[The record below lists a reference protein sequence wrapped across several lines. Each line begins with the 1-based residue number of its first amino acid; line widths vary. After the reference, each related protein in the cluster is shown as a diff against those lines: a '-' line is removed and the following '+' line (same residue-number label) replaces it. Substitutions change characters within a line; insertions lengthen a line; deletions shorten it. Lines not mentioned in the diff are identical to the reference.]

1 MVEEQMLVEDEN
13 VDEML
18 DQEEEEQELEPG
30 EGEYLTMASILTVVP
45 SLTKND
51 TEDEAKEEKDVEDD
65 GTKECGMEED
75 GGDLEDKE
83 VEEINRVDQQEKEVE
98 DTR

>member
-1 MVEEQMLVEDEN
+1 MLEEDEN
-13 VDEML
+13 VDEVL
-18 DQEEEEQELEPG
+18 EEEEEQELEPG

-51 TEDEAKEEKDVEDD
+51 SKEDAKKEEEDVEDD
-65 GTKECGMEED
+65 GAEECGMEEN
-75 GGDLEDKE
+75 GGNLEDKE
-83 VEEINRVDQQEKEVE
+83 VEEINSADQQKKEVE

>member
-13 VDEML
+13 VDEVL
-18 DQEEEEQELEPG
+18 DQEEEEHELEPG

-51 TEDEAKEEKDVEDD
+51 TEKEVKEEKDVEDD
-65 GTKECGMEED
+65 GTTKCGMEED
-75 GGDLEDKE
+75 GGNLEDKE

>member
-1 MVEEQMLVEDEN
+1 MEEQMLVEDEN
-13 VDEML
+13 VDEVL
-18 DQEEEEQELEPG
+18 DQEEEEHELEPG

-51 TEDEAKEEKDVEDD
+51 TEEEAKEEKGVEDD

-83 VEEINRVDQQEKEVE
+83 VEEINRVDHQEKEVE

>member
-1 MVEEQMLVEDEN
+1 MLVEDEN
-13 VDEML
+13 VDEVL
-18 DQEEEEQELEPG
+18 DQEEEEEEEHELEPG

-51 TEDEAKEEKDVEDD
+51 TEEETKEEKDVEDD

-75 GGDLEDKE
+75 RGDLEDKE

>member
-1 MVEEQMLVEDEN
+1 MEEQMLVEDEN
-13 VDEML
+13 VDEVL
-18 DQEEEEQELEPG
+18 DQEEEEHELEPG

-51 TEDEAKEEKDVEDD
+51 TEEEAKEERDVEDD

>member
-13 VDEML
+13 VDEVL
-18 DQEEEEQELEPG
+18 NQEEEEHELEPG

-51 TEDEAKEEKDVEDD
+51 TEEEAKEEKGVEDD